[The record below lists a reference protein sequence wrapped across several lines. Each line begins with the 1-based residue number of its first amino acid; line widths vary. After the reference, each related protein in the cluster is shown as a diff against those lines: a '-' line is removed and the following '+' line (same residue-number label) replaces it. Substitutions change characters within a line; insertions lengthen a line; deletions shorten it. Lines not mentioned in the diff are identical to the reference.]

1 MSQPWST
8 LVAVGGGLLLLWAG
22 LVLTLWL
29 LARRDQRTGSLRE
42 ALRLLPDVVRLL
54 RALAADPDLP
64 RGVRLRLVL
73 LLGYLLMPLDLV
85 PDVIPV
91 VGWADDVVVV
101 ALALRSVVRRAG
113 PGALDR
119 HWPGT
124 PDGLAVV
131 RRLAGLPTPPAT
143 GRRPGSGSDTGRGPG
158 PGSDTGRGPG
168 PGSDTGRGPGPGS
181 DTGRGPGSDTG
192 RGPGPGSDTDTGS
205 GSGPGS
211 GSASASGPGAA
222 ARTPPGSP

>member
-8 LVAVGGGLLLLWAG
+8 LAAVGGGLLLLWVG
-22 LVLTLWL
+22 LVLALWL

-113 PGALDR
+113 PDALDR

-158 PGSDTGRGPG
+158 SGSDTGPHSARLPVRRRSTGTPWGWQRLRGAPRRRRRLLG
-168 PGSDTGRGPGPGS
+168 
-181 DTGRGPGSDTG
+181 
-192 RGPGPGSDTDTGS
+192 
-205 GSGPGS
+205 
-211 GSASASGPGAA
+211 
-222 ARTPPGSP
+222 